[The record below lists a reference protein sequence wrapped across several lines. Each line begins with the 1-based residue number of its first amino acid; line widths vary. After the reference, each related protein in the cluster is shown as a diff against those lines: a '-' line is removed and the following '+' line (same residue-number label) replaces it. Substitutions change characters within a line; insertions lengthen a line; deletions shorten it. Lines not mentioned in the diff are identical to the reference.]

1 MDHYMLGY
9 RTPLLG
15 VVWMVTG
22 VVVAAIF
29 ASVLVTPQKKRAGVS
44 FKLLV
49 S

>member
-29 ASVLVTPQKKRAGVS
+29 ASV
-44 FKLLV
+44 
-49 S
+49 